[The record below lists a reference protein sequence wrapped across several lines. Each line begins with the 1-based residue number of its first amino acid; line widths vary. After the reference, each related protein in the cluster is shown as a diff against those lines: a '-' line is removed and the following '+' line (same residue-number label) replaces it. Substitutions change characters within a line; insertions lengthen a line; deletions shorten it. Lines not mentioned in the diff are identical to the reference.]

1 LMNLA
6 HSLANR
12 FKRLGNLAD
21 IDDATAQA
29 QAAVHL
35 IPDGHPNKLGYL
47 NNLGNSLMSRFERFG
62 NLADLDGAIAQYQAA
77 LHLIPDGN
85 PYKPTFCNNLG
96 LCLQSRFRRLGTLAD
111 IDDAILQNRLAV
123 HLTLDGHPD
132 KPMYLSNLAI
142 SLQIRARQLGNLADI
157 NDAIAQIQAAV
168 SLTPEGHPDK
178 PGRLNNSG
186 TSLHIRFEHLG
197 DLDDINNA
205 IVQYQ
210 AALNLT
216 PDSHPDKAHRLTNFS
231 NCLDMRFRVLNQP
244 QDAEMAIHHLSVAAM
259 NPVGRPSARFEA
271 AERWIFMASILNHT
285 SLLTAYKCALD
296 LIPLVAWLGLSIVD
310 RHQHLTKIGGI
321 ARDAAAAAISLEQY
335 DQALEWLEQG
345 RSVVWTQILH
355 LRTPV
360 DELREVNPDLADRLL
375 RTSRSIEQ
383 GGVQGNIPEG
393 TASSMEE
400 QGRRYRALTLEWE
413 SIIEQVRSLPNFE
426 DFLRPPSSRRLI
438 NAARNG
444 PVVVLN
450 IATERCDALA
460 ILPGLDDII
469 HIPLPNITPKRVVEL
484 RDELKDFLYSN
495 GIRSRGHRAA
505 IKVAEE
511 ADEQACERVLA
522 ELWNSL
528 VHPVLSSLAF
538 SVRLPL
544 GNKAK
549 IADSVISSLIRTCF
563 PVFGGVPLDHWPSC
577 RFMQLVYT
585 TKHP

>member
-1 LMNLA
+1 MMQSHKARQL
-6 HSLANR
+6 S
-12 FKRLGNLAD
+12 
-21 IDDATAQA
+21 IT
-29 QAAVHL
+29 
-35 IPDGHPNKLGYL
+35 PDGHPKKLGYL
-47 NNLGNSLMSRFERFG
+47 NNLACSLMSRFERLG
-62 NLADLDGAIAQYQAA
+62 NLADLDNAIAHNQAA

-85 PYKPTFCNNLG
+85 PYKSGLCNNLG
-96 LCLQSRFRRLGTLAD
+96 LCLQGRFQRLGNIAD
-111 IDDAILQNRLAV
+111 IDDAIIQNRSAV
-123 HLTLDGHPD
+123 HLIPDGHPS
-132 KPMYLSNLAI
+132 KSMHLSNLAI
-142 SLQIRARQLGNLADI
+142 SLQIRAERLGNLADI
-157 NDAIAQIQAAV
+157 DDAIAQIQAAIY
-168 SLTPEGHPDK
+168 LTPDGHPDK

-186 TSLHIRFEHLG
+186 TSLQIRFERLG
-197 DLDDINNA
+197 DPEDINNA

-210 AALNLT
+210 TVLNLT
-216 PDSHPDKAHRLTNFS
+216 PDSHPDKAHRLMNLS
-231 NCLDMRFRVLNQP
+231 NSLRTRFRRLHQP
-244 QDAEMAIHHLSVAAM
+244 QDAEMSIHHLSVAAM
-259 NPVGRPSARFEA
+259 NPVGRPSVRFEA
-271 AERWIFMASILNHT
+271 AERWISEAAVLNHT
-285 SLLTAYKCALD
+285 SLLTAYKCAID

-345 RSVVWTQILH
+345 RSVVWNQILH

-383 GGVQGNIPEG
+383 GGGQGNISEETPG
-393 TASSMEE
+393 SMEE

-469 HIPLPNITPKRVVEL
+469 HIPLPNITSKRVVEL
-484 RDELKDFLYSN
+484 RDQLKDFLYSN

-505 IKVAEE
+505 MKVAEE
-511 ADEQACERVLA
+511 ADEQACEQVLA

-538 SVRLPL
+538 SVRLSL
-544 GNKAK
+544 ENTSKL
-549 IADSVISSLIRTCF
+549 ADSVISSLIRTCF
-563 PVFGGVPLDHWPSC
+563 PVFGGVPPDHWPS
-577 RFMQLVYT
+577 Y
-585 TKHP
+585 